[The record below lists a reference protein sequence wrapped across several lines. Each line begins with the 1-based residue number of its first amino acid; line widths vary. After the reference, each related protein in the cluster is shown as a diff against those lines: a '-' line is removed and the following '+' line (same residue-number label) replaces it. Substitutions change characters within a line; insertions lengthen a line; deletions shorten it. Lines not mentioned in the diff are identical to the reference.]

1 MSVQVEKLDHS
12 MAKVTITV
20 SAEDFTKA
28 VKAAYEKEK
37 GKYEVPGFRKGQAP
51 QFMIEAQYGKVF
63 FETAGNNLID
73 ESYPAAIEEA
83 DLDVVSRPELA
94 LVQMESD
101 QDFIYTA
108 LVAVRPEVQLG
119 EYKGI
124 EIEKTSAE
132 ITDEEVDAQIK
143 IEQDRNARM
152 ITIESRP
159 VQDGDIVNIDFEGT
173 IEGKAFDGGKGEDY
187 PLTIGS
193 HAFVDGYEEQVIGHS
208 IGDTFDVTVTFPDEY
223 QASDLAGKEAV
234 FKTTVRS
241 IKEKDLPALDDE
253 FASEVSEFETFE
265 EYKNNV
271 KETLAKNKADQAR
284 ITDQNN
290 CLEKLLETTEVEL
303 PELMV
308 QTRIDDMMSEYSQ
321 RMQAQGLTL
330 EQYFQYTGMTMDSFR
345 ESLKEDA
352 ERNLKSSLVLEAVA
366 KAENIEVTEEDTEKE
381 IEQIAESY
389 GMPYDDFKAYV
400 TDDIKENIGNNL
412 KISKAAEFILAN
424 ATLK

>member
-193 HAFVDGYEEQVIGHS
+193 GSFIPGFEDALIGAEIGKEVDVN
-208 IGDTFDVTVTFPDEY
+208 VTFPEEY
-223 QASDLAGKEAV
+223 QEASLAGKPAV
-234 FKTTVRS
+234 FKCTVKA
-241 IKEKDLPALDDE
+241 IKAQELPELNDE
-253 FASEVSEFETFE
+253 FASEVSEFD
-265 EYKNNV
+265 
-271 KETLAKNKADQAR
+271 TLA
-284 ITDQNN
+284 
-290 CLEKLLETTEVEL
+290 
-303 PELMV
+303 
-308 QTRIDDMMSEYSQ
+308 
-321 RMQAQGLTL
+321 
-330 EQYFQYTGMTMDSFR
+330 
-345 ESLKEDA
+345 
-352 ERNLKSSLVLEAVA
+352 
-366 KAENIEVTEEDTEKE
+366 
-381 IEQIAESY
+381 
-389 GMPYDDFKAYV
+389 
-400 TDDIKENIGNNL
+400 
-412 KISKAAEFILAN
+412 
-424 ATLK
+424 